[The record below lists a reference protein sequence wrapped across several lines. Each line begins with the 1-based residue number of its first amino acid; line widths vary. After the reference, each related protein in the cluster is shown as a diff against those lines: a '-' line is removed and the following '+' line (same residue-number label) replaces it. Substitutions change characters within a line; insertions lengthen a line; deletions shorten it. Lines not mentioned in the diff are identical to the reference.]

1 LFLKFG
7 LNSHVHR
14 INVPFGRMSGS
25 RARAREPLNNEL
37 TDEKNKQDLRDLSCG
52 CPLSQVEIIFC
63 FALSYE

>member
-1 LFLKFG
+1 
-7 LNSHVHR
+7 
-14 INVPFGRMSGS
+14 MSGS